1 MQDTSAQKRQTAKS
15 SPSWNVVRLHRSH
28 VAACCRRLLVAIER
42 QLCLP
47 GQLPCCGIHRIL
59 VCCPGQRL
67 ENALLI
73 GPLLAEIEALYPRA
87 EIDIVGGGD
96 ACAHL
101 FAGRFRVRR
110 TYRLLRK
117 VARHPWA
124 TTKLLRQLR
133 RDTYDLA
140 VDPGIVPKSGQLLL
154 AIAKARF
161 KLGYPDDQGLAAAA
175 WHELHPPEHLAQRS
189 VFLLRAAYAGKVSR
203 PCPSF
208 SLQLSK
214 METERARKALEAMLG
229 GTESSHRSR
238 IVVGIFTDPTGTNR
252 YPSDWWEQFIDKLV
266 AELPDACIV
275 NLALEHGE
283 SLLVERF
290 TSYCTSDP
298 RQLAAMI
305 SCLDA
310 FVGTHCGVMH
320 LAAATG
326 TPTMG
331 LFSATGLAKYGP
343 YGHQHKGIETGSLGA
358 VAVAAI
364 ATDWLK
370 LTAPSDQGISCT
382 S

>member
-1 MQDTSAQKRQTAKS
+1 MQDNSAQKRQTATS
-15 SPSWNVVRLHRSH
+15 PPSWNVVRSHRSY
-28 VAACCRRLLVAIER
+28 VAACCRRLLVTTAR

-73 GPLLAEIEALYPRA
+73 GPLLAEIEALYPCA
-87 EIDIVGGGD
+87 QIDIVGGGN
-96 ACAHL
+96 ACAQL

-110 TYRLLRK
+110 TYSLLRM
-117 VARHPWA
+117 VTRHPWA

-140 VDPGIVPKSGQLLL
+140 VDPGIDPQSGQLLL
-154 AIAKARF
+154 ALAKARF
-161 KLGYPDDQGLAAAA
+161 KLGYPNDRGPAAAA
-175 WHELHPPEHLAQRS
+175 WHELHPPEHLAQRG

-203 PCPSF
+203 PCPLF
-208 SLQLSK
+208 SLQLSNVE
-214 METERARKALEAMLG
+214 MSRAREALEAIVG
-229 GTESSHRSR
+229 GTESSCRPR
-238 IVVGIFTDPTGTNR
+238 MVIGIFTDPTGANR
-252 YPSDWWEQFIDKLV
+252 YRSDWWEQFIDKLV
-266 AELPDACIV
+266 AELPDVCV
-275 NLALEHGE
+275 VDLVVEHGE
-283 SLLVERF
+283 SPLDGRL
-290 TSYCTSDP
+290 TCYCTRDP

-310 FVGTHCGVMH
+310 FIGNHCGVMH

-331 LFSATGLAKYGP
+331 FFSTTSRAKCGP
-343 YGHQHKGIETGSLGA
+343 YGHQHESIETGNLCA
-358 VAVAAI
+358 ADVATIAA
-364 ATDWLK
+364 DWLK
-370 LTAPSDQGISCT
+370 LTAPRNRGIGGT